1 MPSRISVKSGK
12 NGTIKL
18 RLLLDT
24 NVILNFLKKDSGIS
38 DLSSLITQH
47 ECFTSV
53 IVKLELLKYPDITPD
68 EENATNEFL
77 SLIPIIPLSQPI
89 ESETIAI
96 SRATKL
102 KLPDAII
109 GATAIV
115 YGAEVVTRD
124 SHFLECQYEKLKS
137 WNAG

>member
-1 MPSRISVKSGK
+1 LK
-12 NGTIKL
+12 
-18 RLLLDT
+18 LLLDT
-24 NVILNFLKKDSGIS
+24 NVIIDFLKQNSAAV
-38 DLSSLITQH
+38 DLSSLFLQH

-68 EENATNEFL
+68 EEHTVLEFL
-77 SLIPIIPLSQPI
+77 RLVPVISLNETI
-89 ESETIAI
+89 ENETIAL

-109 GATAIV
+109 GATAIA

-124 SHFLECQYEKLKS
+124 SYFLECQYKKLQIWK
-137 WNAG
+137 GD